1 MANADKA
8 ESLQRVVFTQQAEK
22 RELLERIDK
31 LEQGKLRME
40 KILKQNLKSQTN
52 PNSELLEEITLLSKR
67 IEFMEVQSDERV
79 KSQYLDHN
87 HCHRQIQQL

>member
-1 MANADKA
+1 
-8 ESLQRVVFTQQAEK
+8 
-22 RELLERIDK
+22 
-31 LEQGKLRME
+31 ME
-40 KILKQNLKSQTN
+40 KILKQNLKNASQTS

-87 HCHRQIQQL
+87 HCHRQIQQLQQNLDAERNERIKVL